1 MKNKLS
7 IIFAMKKIF
16 FAFIFLGLAALSLS
30 GYAQDVISQI
40 QIEGNDLV
48 SDAKIISEI
57 KVKTGQPFNE
67 DMVNEDIKNLYQT
80 GFFQEVSTETKKDDE
95 GVTLIF
101 QVKEKPVINKIT
113 IEGQR
118 YIRKKHILDET
129 GLSEGNFVDEYRLKQ
144 AVKKIED
151 LYDKKGFSQAVINY
165 QIIPAQGQKVN
176 LKFTI
181 VEKGV
186 VKVRS
191 VKIEGNK
198 SFSDNRIK
206 KLMKTRKAWLFNK
219 GIFKDDIFKD
229 DLKRIKGF
237 YQHNGFTDA
246 SLDSEVDFRKKGVY
260 ITLIVDEGKKYYIGQ
275 IDITGNKEIDIGE
288 IREKLTISKENIFS
302 KEAVYQGSSQ
312 IRQLYVDRGYIFAQA
327 EPVSVLN
334 PDTKKIDVTYQI
346 TESYVAY
353 VEDIQIKGNEKTKGE
368 VIRREL
374 KVYPGEKF
382 DGEKMRESKQDL
394 ENLGFFEDIRF
405 RTEPGSEK
413 DKVDLVVDV
422 TEAKTGYF
430 SFGGGYSSIEEFI
443 GFVELRQRNFDY
455 QNWQTFTGA
464 GQDLSLKAS
473 LGTLTSRYQLSFTNP
488 WIFDKPISFGF
499 DAYKKGHDQD
509 DDVGYAYS
517 EDVTGGALRLGKRFT
532 DKISGRVAYRF
543 ENVDISDTED
553 ASQSIKDEDGSN
565 NLSSAEFSLAYDSRD
580 NVFSPRTGIYF
591 SNSVQLTGSFLGGDK
606 NFTKYNSRLSLYF
619 PTFNDSVIE
628 TRFRIGFADPFSDT
642 DEVPIYERFFA
653 GGASTIRG
661 YHERKVGPIDS
672 NDDPLGGEALFVAN
686 IEYTYPLADFLKVAA
701 FYDVGNV
708 WGKNSDFF
716 QTEKTENGEEREAFY
731 SSIGLGLR
739 VKTPIGPV
747 SVDYGWPL
755 DEEPGEDGKEG
766 RFHFSVSRGF

>member
-1 MKNKLS
+1 
-7 IIFAMKKIF
+7 MKKIV
-16 FAFIFLGLAALSLS
+16 FAFIFLGLAVFPLS

-95 GVTLIF
+95 GVVLIF
-101 QVKEKPVINKIT
+101 QVEEKPVINEIT

-118 YIRKKHILDET
+118 YIRKKHILDEIE
-129 GLSEGNFVDEYRLKQ
+129 LSEGNFVDEYRLRQ

-165 QIIPAQGQKVN
+165 QIIPAQGQKVD

-186 VKVRS
+186 VKARS

-198 SFSDNRIK
+198 SFSDDRIK

-219 GIFKDDIFKD
+219 GVFKDDIFKD
-229 DLKRIKGF
+229 DLKRIRGF
-237 YQHNGFTDA
+237 YQHSGFTDVFV
-246 SLDSEVDFRKKGVY
+246 DSEVDFRKKGVY
-260 ITLIVDEGKKYYIGQ
+260 ITLTVDEGKKYHIGQ

-288 IREKLTISKENIFS
+288 IREKLTISKEDIFS
-302 KEAVYQGSSQ
+302 KEAIYQGSSQ
-312 IRQLYVDRGYIFAQA
+312 IRQLYVDKGYIFAQA

-374 KVYPGEKF
+374 KVYPGQKF
-382 DGEKMRESKQDL
+382 DGLKMRKTKQNL

-455 QNWQTFTGA
+455 QNWQTLTGA
-464 GQDLSLKAS
+464 GQDLTLKAS

-517 EDVTGGALRLGKRFT
+517 EDITGGALRLGKRFT
-532 DKISGRVAYRF
+532 DRLSGRAAYRF
-543 ENVDISDTED
+543 ENVDISDTEG

-565 NLSSAEFSLAYDSRD
+565 NLSSVEFSLAYDSRD

-591 SNSVQLTGSFLGGDK
+591 SNSIQLTGSFLGGDK
-606 NFTKYNSRLSLYF
+606 DFTKYNSRLSLYF

-628 TRFRIGFADPFSDT
+628 TRFRVGFADPFSDT
-642 DEVPIYERFFA
+642 EDVPIYERFFA

-661 YHERKVGPIDS
+661 YHERKVGPTTEDGEY
-672 NDDPLGGEALFVAN
+672 DPLGGEALFVAN

-708 WGKNSDFF
+708 WKKNSDFF
-716 QTEKTENGEEREAFY
+716 QTEEDREAFY
-731 SSIGLGLR
+731 SSVGLGLR

-755 DEEPGEDGKEG
+755 DKEPGEDGKEG

>member
-1 MKNKLS
+1 
-7 IIFAMKKIF
+7 MKKVVF
-16 FAFIFLGLAALSLS
+16 TFIFLGLAAFSLF
-30 GYAQDVISQI
+30 GYTQDIISQI

-95 GVTLIF
+95 GITLIF
-101 QVKEKPVINKIT
+101 QVKEKPVINEIT
-113 IEGQR
+113 VEGQR
-118 YIRKKHILDET
+118 YIRKKQILDET
-129 GLSEGNFVDEYRLKQ
+129 GLSEGSFVDEYRIRQ

-165 QIIPAQGQKVN
+165 QIVPVQDQKVD
-176 LKFTI
+176 LKFNI

-219 GIFKDDIFKD
+219 GTFKEDVFKD

-237 YQHNGFTDA
+237 YQHSGFTDV

-260 ITLIVDEGKKYYIGQ
+260 IILTVAEGKKYYIGQ
-275 IDITGNKEIDIGE
+275 IDIIGNKEIDAAE
-288 IREKLTISKENIFS
+288 IREKLTISKENVFS

-346 TESYVAY
+346 TEGYVAY

-374 KVYPGEKF
+374 KVYPGQKF
-382 DGEKMRESKQDL
+382 DGQKMRESKQDL

-517 EDVTGGALRLGKRFT
+517 EDITGGALRLGKRFT
-532 DKISGRVAYRF
+532 DKISGTVAYRF
-543 ENVDISDTED
+543 ENVDISDVVSD
-553 ASQSIKDEDGSN
+553 ASQDLKDEAGSN
-565 NLSSAEFSLAYDSRD
+565 NLSSAELSLVYDSRD
-580 NVFSPRTGIYF
+580 NIFSPRTGIYF

-606 NFTKYNSRLSLYF
+606 DFTKYNSRLSLYF
-619 PTFNDSVIE
+619 PLINDSVIE
-628 TRFRIGFADPFSDT
+628 TRFRVGFSDPFSDT
-642 DEVPIYERFFA
+642 KKIPIYERFFA

-661 YHERKVGPIDS
+661 YHERKIGPIDQGNS
-672 NDDPLGGEALFVAN
+672 DDPLGGEALFVAN
-686 IEYTYPLADFLKVAA
+686 IEYTYPLADFLKVAT
-701 FYDVGNV
+701 FYDIGNV
-708 WGKNSDFF
+708 WAKNSDFF
-716 QTEKTENGEEREAFY
+716 QTEGDREAFY
-731 SSIGLGLR
+731 SSVGLGLR

-755 DEEPGEDGKEG
+755 DKEPGETGKEG